1 MSIERLKVGPRMSQ
15 IVIHGNTVYCA
26 GQVAE
31 DRTAD
36 VQDQT
41 RQILAK
47 IEGLLAEAGTDKS
60 HLLSAQVWVNDISYF
75 ALVNEIWDA
84 WVTPGKPPARACI
97 GANLVD
103 PNLKVEIMV
112 VAALP

>member
-1 MSIERLKVGPRMSQ
+1 M
-15 IVIHGNTVYCA
+15 
-26 GQVAE
+26 
-31 DRTAD
+31 
-36 VQDQT
+36 
-41 RQILAK
+41 
-47 IEGLLAEAGTDKS
+47 
-60 HLLSAQVWVNDISYF
+60 NDISYF

-84 WVTPGKPPARACI
+84 SVTPGKPPARACI